1 MKIGNQNT
9 EKIDTIIGCHVHFE
23 GTIAAKQG
31 LRIDG
36 SVKGKIQC
44 EGTLVIGNEGNVA
57 AETVADNVLI
67 AGEFR
72 GNITAK
78 NRLEITEKGRVY
90 GDIATA
96 KLVMAPG
103 VIFNGKCNMFPEQ
116 VLLEPVNAR
125 SLPAP
130 LEHSF
135 SEGTG

>member
-9 EKIDTIIGCHVHFE
+9 ERIDTIVGYHVHFE
-23 GTIAAKQG
+23 GTMSAKQG

-44 EGTLVIGNEGNVA
+44 KGTLVIGSEGKVA

-78 NRLEITEKGRVY
+78 NRLEITEKGKVY
-90 GDIATA
+90 GDITTA

-116 VLLEPVNAR
+116 VLLEPVDAR

-130 LEHSF
+130 LVHSF
-135 SEGTG
+135 SQGTN

>member
-9 EKIDTIIGCHVHFE
+9 EKIDTIVGYHVHFE
-23 GTIAAKQG
+23 GTISAKQG

-44 EGTLVIGNEGNVA
+44 EGTLVIGSEGKVA
-57 AETVADNVLI
+57 AETFADNVLI

-78 NRLEITEKGRVY
+78 NRLEITEQGKVY
-90 GDIATA
+90 RDITTA

-103 VIFNGKCNMFPEQ
+103 VVFNGRCNMPPEQ

-130 LEHSF
+130 LVHSF
-135 SEGTG
+135 SQGTT

>member
-9 EKIDTIIGCHVHFE
+9 EKIDTIVGSHVHFE
-23 GTIAAKQG
+23 GTMSAKQG

-44 EGTLVIGNEGNVA
+44 EGTLVIGSEGKVA

-78 NRLEITEKGRVY
+78 NRLEITEKGKVY
-90 GDIATA
+90 GDITTA

-103 VIFNGKCNMFPEQ
+103 VIFNGRCNMFSEQ
-116 VLLEPVNAR
+116 VLLEPVDAR

-130 LEHSF
+130 LAHSF
-135 SEGTG
+135 SQATT